1 MKLPRSLIKKFHN
14 PRMPVP
20 DLWIPPKIDIDNL
33 PSIDDPETALR
44 AIRKAQDFM
53 IIHEGAKDGDPFTL
67 VSWMWLAEWQLNG
80 LLNPDGTR
88 RIREMF
94 ILIPKKNAKSPYL
107 AWKAIQLAGF
117 DNEPNAKI
125 ACVSSSVD
133 QARYMFQPIEYAVD
147 NHPLLSQRFKRF
159 RSENKIE
166 YYGPTKDGDF
176 RLQGSIFKRT
186 GDPTGKQGGNWHGVL
201 FDESSEMLGEKGWNL
216 WRTYTRGAQRSRRQ
230 PIKITCTTG
239 NVYQEGSLYQMQR
252 EKAFDAIKNPGK
264 YPRYLPIVYAPTA
277 IEEKD
282 LRDKIFPSAE
292 LVARVNPGAD
302 EVFPLSALM
311 EELSEAFNSKDTTEW
326 DDILRFMFNVDISA
340 LLAWMKSHI
349 WNACDFGEIDI
360 EKIIKLDSEL
370 PKKERPEWYIGIDLA
385 PSQDLTAWVA
395 IRAPR
400 KKGEKV
406 IIYARAY
413 LPQDR
418 IERHA
423 GIKDKEKDKD
433 GKDKP
438 VRKDAARYIEWEK
451 AGWLTT
457 VPGKV
462 NDDAAVISDI
472 SAFIKLLEE
481 NGGDLQGIAIDPA
494 HSKRVM
500 TYFIDQGYENWVNQY
515 KNTFDNSSEPCG
527 DLMNH
532 AIEELISHGGNPALS
547 WCVLN
552 LVMVRSQNDEIK
564 PVKNR
569 AADRIDIAI
578 ALILAWQCW
587 FRCRDSDYL

>member
-1 MKLPRSLIKKFHN
+1 
-14 PRMPVP
+14 MPVP

-33 PSIDDPETALR
+33 PDIDDPEKALK
-44 AIRKAQDFM
+44 AIRTAQDFFV
-53 IIHEGAKDGDPFTL
+53 IPRGKNGGKPFTL
-67 VSWMWLAEWQLNG
+67 VSWMWLAEWQIFGKLK
-80 LLNPDGTR
+80 PDGTR
-88 RIREMF
+88 QYERVF
-94 ILIPKKNAKSPYL
+94 VFIPKKNGKSPWLARMSMYFLLFDGEYEPVVVNVAVTSKQAGHIYNPIIHAIKKSITRDGGVQWPYL
-107 AWKAIQLAGF
+107 SRMVKIFASRQEI
-117 DNEPNAKI
+117 ECYSPNGGI
-125 ACVSSSVD
+125 
-133 QARYMFQPIEYAVD
+133 I
-147 NHPLLSQRFKRF
+147 KR
-159 RSENKIE
+159 
-166 YYGPTKDGDF
+166 
-176 RLQGSIFKRT
+176 LT
-186 GDPTGKQGGNWHGVL
+186 GDRKAKQGE
-201 FDESSEMLGEKGWNL
+201 D
-216 WRTYTRGAQRSRRQ
+216 
-230 PIKITCTTG
+230 
-239 NVYQEGSLYQMQR
+239 
-252 EKAFDAIKNPGK
+252 
-264 YPRYLPIVYAPTA
+264 
-277 IEEKD
+277 
-282 LRDKIFPSAE
+282 PSCIC
-292 LVARVNPGAD
+292 AD
-302 EVFPLSALM
+302 EVGEWVGQAGRELWSTVTDFSQDGREQPICIAATTANVYRPEDIYQDLKEEALVALANPEIYPDLLPIMYYPTPQEEKAIRAKEFPSDETIKRLNPGYDEVMPFERIKRKLLTAFHSKNDERWQKALCFR
-311 EELSEAFNSKDTTEW
+311 LNA
-326 DDILRFMFNVDISA
+326 DISGHFQ
-340 LLAWMKSHI
+340 WMRHEI

-360 EKIIKLDSEL
+360 DKIIKSDSKL

-406 IIYARAY
+406 IIHARAY

-423 GIKDKEKDKD
+423 GIKDKPKDKD
-433 GKDKP
+433 GKAQP

-472 SAFIKLLEE
+472 SAFIKLIEE

-587 FRCRDSDYL
+587 FRCRDADYL